1 MSFLNKVKAMFAENE
16 DFKAERHRNVVHV
29 ENVYANLLDLPQF
42 IKVEEGALNVMNGCL
57 VELYDGHLQLIWHRG
72 GSPTI
77 AHSFYLPGRD
87 VDKFLS
93 AMVLQANLKP
103 E

>member
-1 MSFLNKVKAMFAENE
+1 MSYMKKIKAIFAVDEAY
-16 DFKAERHRNVVHV
+16 KAERHRNAVHV
-29 ENVYANLLDLPQF
+29 ENVYANLLYLPQF
-42 IKVEEGALNVMNGCL
+42 IKLEEGALNVMNGCL
-57 VELYDGHLQLIWHRG
+57 VELHDDHLQLIWHRG
-72 GSPTI
+72 GAPTFD
-77 AHSFYLPGRD
+77 HSFYLPGRD